1 MSRRRP
7 GNGSATLLDM
17 LSNLFYFSL
26 FPAGGEQHRER
37 KREKERETV
46 RRRERERRLPKERQ
60 SAPSSTYLLPSAHV
74 DAIFQYRVKRA
85 LPFSF
90 THPPTPPLPLAT
102 PIFLSFRLASSF
114 FSRGER
120 ENGSEAR
127 NEKKGR
133 KEPGEWR
140 ERVAERRRRRWRTRA
155 ARSYG

>member
-1 MSRRRP
+1 VSRRRP

-26 FPAGGEQHRER
+26 FLAGGEY
-37 KREKERETV
+37 REKERE
-46 RRRERERRLPKERQ
+46 RNRDREREQEKRLPQERQ
-60 SAPSSTYLLPSAHV
+60 SAPSSTYLLPSAYV

-85 LPFSF
+85 PVLVHS
-90 THPPTPPLPLAT
+90 PPT

-133 KEPGEWR
+133 KKPGGWRGRVEEAEVENESEELRLASAVTREPSKVG
-140 ERVAERRRRRWRTRA
+140 
-155 ARSYG
+155 

>member
-26 FPAGGEQHRER
+26 FLARERGVTGKEETKRERERTRER
-37 KREKERETV
+37 KRKREGEG
-46 RRRERERRLPKERQ
+46 RRGIGEAKHILLLPL
-60 SAPSSTYLLPSAHV
+60 YLLPSAHV

-85 LPFSF
+85 LPLSF
-90 THPPTPPLPLAT
+90 HPPTLVHPLFPPFF
-102 PIFLSFRLASSF
+102 FLSFRLAPSLL
-114 FSRGER
+114 SRGER

-133 KEPGEWR
+133 KESAGGR
-140 ERVAERRRRRWRTRA
+140 
-155 ARSYG
+155 